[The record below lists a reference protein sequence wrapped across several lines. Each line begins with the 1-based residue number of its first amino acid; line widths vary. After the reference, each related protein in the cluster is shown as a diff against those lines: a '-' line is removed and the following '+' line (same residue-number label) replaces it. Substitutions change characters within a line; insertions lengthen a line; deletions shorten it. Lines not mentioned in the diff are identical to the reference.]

1 MNSIDSSQQEKLKLV
16 IAQMYQSSDDEIID
30 EKKDAKRISLHQI
43 IEHEKESNL
52 KQELPRINH
61 KEKMAFRV

>member
-1 MNSIDSSQQEKLKLV
+1 V